1 MKCYQFC
8 KTQIALFIGVAVFYL
23 PSLQASAVEE
33 EGNKHPWNTSV
44 SMGMVGYEGDE
55 EVRDDFITSLHLGY
69 DYSERWTFEGVLSV
83 APDLDEDFHGE
94 TYEYAPGQWQ
104 KREVS
109 NVKSF
114 ANRGFGDTYT
124 LGLAVDGL
132 FHFTRWGRL
141 DPFLSVGAGVTWY
154 ADTFDNEFDPSVRV
168 GGGLIYHLNDEW
180 AIRADGRGFFAGT
193 DTEANMTLSAG
204 IMRTLGVHIRP
215 AHEVAVAGGVID
227 SDGDGLFDDKES
239 KIGTEPYDPDT
250 DKDGLTDGEEINTY
264 KTDPLNPDTDWDGLM
279 DGPEVHK
286 HKTNPLVRDT
296 DKGNVADGHEVIE
309 DKTNPL
315 DRADDLKLYELSVRF
330 DPDKWE
336 IKPEYFPELN
346 VIGKVLK
353 QDPGAT
359 ARIEGH
365 VDKRKES
372 SARHSKRLSQKRA
385 KAIFNYLAGI
395 PNIDRD
401 RMEAV
406 GYGFSRPKAPNDPV
420 SGNPQNCRIEIYI
433 RLSDHVSRAGEE
445 AKSDKVKPQDK

>member
-1 MKCYQFC
+1 MKRYQFR
-8 KTQIALFIGVAVFYL
+8 KTQISLLIGVVLFCL
-23 PSLQASAVEE
+23 PSFRVSAVEKKGSE
-33 EGNKHPWNTSV
+33 PPWNTSV
-44 SMGMVGYEGDE
+44 SLGMVGYEGDE
-55 EVRDDFITSLHLGY
+55 EVGDDFITSFHLGY
-69 DYSERWTFEGVLSV
+69 DYSEWWSLEGVLSV
-83 APDLDEDFHGE
+83 APDLDEDFRFDIP
-94 TYEYAPGQWQ
+94 TQM
-104 KREVS
+104 KVS
-109 NVKSF
+109 RLEESAGV
-114 ANRGFGDTYT
+114 GIHDTYSIGFA
-124 LGLAVDGL
+124 LDSLL
-132 FHFTRWGRL
+132 HFTRWARL
-141 DPFLSVGAGVTWY
+141 DPFLSIGAGVTWY
-154 ADTFDNEFDPSVRV
+154 ADDLGNEFDPSVRV

-180 AIRADGRGFFAGT
+180 AVRADGRGFFAGT

-204 IMRTLGVHIRP
+204 IIRTLGVHIRP

-227 SDGDGLFDDKES
+227 SDGDGLLDSKES
-239 KIGTEPYDPDT
+239 EIGTEPYDPDT

-315 DRADDLKLYELSVRF
+315 DRADDLKLYELSIRF

-336 IKPEYFPELN
+336 IKPEYFPVLN
-346 VIGKVLK
+346 VIGKVLQ

-372 SARHSKRLSQKRA
+372 SAWHSKRLSQKRA
-385 KAIFNYLAGI
+385 KAIFNYLAGL

-401 RMEAV
+401 RMKAV
-406 GYGFSRPKAPNDPV
+406 EYGFSRPKAPNDPI
-420 SGNPQNCRIEIYI
+420 SGNPENCRIEIYI
-433 RLSDHVSRAGEE
+433 RLSSHVSRAGDGVKFE
-445 AKSDKVKPQDK
+445 KVEPQDK